1 MTHEKHFASMTV
13 LLFLLSIYL
22 LWKPIDLSTFW
33 FHSDDALH
41 ISSGATCD
49 SDFIYHS
56 KCLSTFTHKKRCM
69 EHL

>member
-22 LWKPIDLSTFW
+22 LWKPIDLSRFW

-41 ISSGATCD
+41 ISSGATRD
-49 SDFIYHS
+49 SDFIYYS